1 VRARPDILAAEAE
14 LHADTARIGVETA
27 NLYPD
32 IKLQASFAQMA
43 LKPGSLFSYGA
54 SGWSIGPQLTAPIFN
69 GGRLKANQRAA
80 EAQAR
85 ASLAQYRQTVLTA
98 FTQVADVLTALAHDH
113 DRIAALTAARDTAQK
128 AVDDVRNAF
137 RLGGGPLID
146 LVTQQRQLDRTRL
159 DLVQA
164 QSQQLMD
171 IVELYAVTA
180 TDWRENPA
188 GAP

>member
-1 VRARPDILAAEAE
+1 
-14 LHADTARIGVETA
+14 
-27 NLYPD
+27 
-32 IKLQASFAQMA
+32 MA

-98 FTQVADVLTALAHDH
+98 FTQVADVLTALAHDR

-180 TDWRENPA
+180 TDWRESPA
-188 GAP
+188 GTP